1 MADSMQ
7 DTGRLIQNSIGLYPK
22 ANITYTEVLT
32 NGAPPFFLPSAMIL
46 WNALT
51 ANTK

>member
-1 MADSMQ
+1 MQ
-7 DTGRLIQNSIGLYPK
+7 DIGPLIQNSIGLYPK
-22 ANITYTEVLT
+22 ANILYTEVLT
-32 NGAPPFFLPSAMIL
+32 NGAPPFFLPPAMIL